1 MKHQNLSITT
11 FPIDGP
17 LGGLT
22 LNYILN
28 LREDGTG
35 YISFENK
42 EDGNKFEELPSEII
56 NALMPPRGEY
66 TGPSL
71 VGNVYSGTVTTVIP
85 GLSAYLIDIS
95 ESDNDEEVT
104 WESLKRDGFLSF
116 EDIDPKR
123 KDKLEKGQQ
132 IKVRV
137 IRNPKSPHSG
147 VRLTEVF

>member
-56 NALMPPRGEY
+56 DALMPPKGEY

-71 VGNVYSGTVTTVIP
+71 VGKVYSGTVTTVIP
-85 GLSAYLIDIS
+85 GLSAYFIDIS
-95 ESDNDEEVT
+95 E
-104 WESLKRDGFLSF
+104 KRDGFLSF

-147 VRLTEVF
+147 AKLTEVF

>member
-17 LGGLT
+17 LEGLT
-22 LNYILN
+22 INYTLN

-35 YISFENK
+35 IITFKNK
-42 EDGNKFEELPSEII
+42 EDADNFQKLPSKISD
-56 NALMPPRGEY
+56 ALVPPLCFWKDGY
-66 TGPSL
+66 PGPSL
-71 VGNVYSGTVTTVIP
+71 VGKVYSGTVKNVIP
-85 GLSAYLIDIS
+85 SLRASFIEIS
-95 ESDNDEEVT
+95 E
-104 WESLKRDGFLSF
+104 KHDGYLSF

-137 IRNPKSPHSG
+137 IKNPKSPNSG
-147 VRLTEVF
+147 TRLTEVF

>member
-17 LGGLT
+17 LEGLT
-22 LNYILN
+22 INYTLN

-42 EDGNKFEELPSEII
+42 EDGNKFQELPSEII
-56 NALMPPRGEY
+56 DALMPPKGKY
-66 TGPSL
+66 NGPSL
-71 VGNVYSGTVTTVIP
+71 VGKVYSGTVTTIIP
-85 GLSAYLIDIS
+85 GLRSSLIDIS
-95 ESDNDEEVT
+95 E
-104 WESLKRDGFLSF
+104 KHDGYLSF

-137 IRNPKSPHSG
+137 IRDPKSPHSG

>member
-1 MKHQNLSITT
+1 MKQQQLSITT

-42 EDGNKFEELPSEII
+42 EDGNKFQELPSEII
-56 NALMPPRGEY
+56 DALMPPKGKY
-66 TGPSL
+66 NGPSL
-71 VGNVYSGTVTTVIP
+71 VGKVYSGTVTTVLP
-85 GLSAYLIDIS
+85 SLRSSLIDIS
-95 ESDNDEEVT
+95 E
-104 WESLKRDGFLSF
+104 KHDGYLSF

-147 VRLTEVF
+147 ARLTEVF

>member
-1 MKHQNLSITT
+1 MTSQNLSITT
-11 FPIDGP
+11 FPINGP
-17 LGGLT
+17 IGGLT

-28 LREDGTG
+28 LIVDGTV

-42 EDGNKFEELPSEII
+42 EDGNKFKELPSEII
-56 NALMPPRGEY
+56 DALMPPKGKY

-71 VGNVYSGTVTTVIP
+71 VGKVYSGTVKNVIP
-85 GLSAYLIDIS
+85 SLRASFIEIS
-95 ESDNDEEVT
+95 E
-104 WESLKRDGFLSF
+104 KHDGYLSF

-123 KDKLEKGQQ
+123 KHKLEKGQQ

-147 VRLTEVF
+147 ARLTEVI

>member
-1 MKHQNLSITT
+1 MKQQQLSITT
-11 FPIDGP
+11 FPIHGP
-17 LGGLT
+17 IGGLT
-22 LNYILN
+22 LNYTLN

-42 EDGNKFEELPSEII
+42 EDGNKFKELPSEII
-56 NALMPPRGEY
+56 DALMPPRGEY

-71 VGNVYSGTVTTVIP
+71 VGKVYSGTVKNSWP
-85 GLSAYLIDIS
+85 SLRASLIDIP
-95 ESDNDEEVT
+95 E
-104 WESLKRDGFLSF
+104 KYDGYLSF

-137 IRNPKSPHSG
+137 IRDPKSPHSG
-147 VRLTEVF
+147 ARLTEVF

>member
-17 LGGLT
+17 LEGLT
-22 LNYILN
+22 INYTLN

-35 YISFENK
+35 IITFDDK
-42 EDGNKFEELPSEII
+42 EDADNFQKLPSEISA
-56 NALMPPRGEY
+56 ALIPPKGESHY

-71 VGNVYSGTVTTVIP
+71 VGKVYSGTVKNVIP
-85 GLSAYLIDIS
+85 SLRASFIDIS
-95 ESDNDEEVT
+95 E
-104 WESLKRDGFLSF
+104 KHDGYLSF

>member
-1 MKHQNLSITT
+1 MKQQQLSITT

-17 LGGLT
+17 LEGLT
-22 LNYILN
+22 INYTLN

-42 EDGNKFEELPSEII
+42 EDSNKFQELPSEVID
-56 NALMPPRGEY
+56 ALMRPKGKY

-71 VGNVYSGTVTTVIP
+71 VGKVYSGTVTTVIP
-85 GLSAYLIDIS
+85 SLRYSLIDIS
-95 ESDNDEEVT
+95 E
-104 WESLKRDGFLSF
+104 KHDGYLSF

-137 IRNPKSPHSG
+137 IRDPKSPHSG
-147 VRLTEVF
+147 ARLKEIF